1 MYLYGASGHGKVV
14 AEIAELNGLEIKGF
28 IDENTEIHQVWDYP
42 VLHEVPADV
51 KSLFLSVGTNQS
63 RKKIYQQFQKY
74 SFPTLIHPNAFVS
87 QRAILGQG
95 TVVMASATINPDT
108 HIGNHVILN
117 TNCSIDH
124 ECKIGDFVHISP
136 NAALAGDVHIGE
148 GTQIG
153 IGASVIQGIR
163 IGKWAMIGAGAVI
176 IHDVPD
182 YAVVVGNPGRIIKWL
197 KD

>member
-14 AEIAELNGLEIKGF
+14 AEIAELNEVEIKGF
-28 IDENTEIHQVWDYP
+28 IDQNTEILQVWNYP
-42 VLHEVPADV
+42 VHHQVPADL
-51 KSLFLSVGTNQS
+51 KSLFISVGSNSS
-63 RKKIYQQFQKY
+63 RKKIYQQFHQL
-74 SFPTLIHPNAFVS
+74 SFPTLIHPKASIS
-87 QRAILGQG
+87 QRATLGAG

-124 ECKIGDFVHISP
+124 ECHIGDYAHISP
-136 NAALAGDVHIGE
+136 NAVLAGNVHVGE
-148 GTQIG
+148 GTQVG
-153 IGASVIQGIR
+153 IGASIIQGIR